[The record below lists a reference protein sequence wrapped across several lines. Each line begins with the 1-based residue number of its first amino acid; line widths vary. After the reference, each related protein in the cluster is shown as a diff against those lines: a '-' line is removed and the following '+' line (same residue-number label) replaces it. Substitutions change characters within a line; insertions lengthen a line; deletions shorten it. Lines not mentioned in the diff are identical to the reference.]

1 MAQSIARKIKRGNIK
16 VVWNKTFQ
24 RPEAF
29 KLSSKGRYIA
39 CNPFSGNYAAQGPG
53 YSKKQIERMDN

>member
-24 RPEAF
+24 RPETF
-29 KLSSKGRYIA
+29 KLSNKGRYIE
-39 CNPFSGNYAAQGPG
+39 CSPFSGNYVAQGPG
-53 YSKKQIERMDN
+53 YSAKQIERMDN